1 MADSLHAQQF
11 ALALH
16 LRDPQRHAPPADIE
30 PRRLA
35 VYRALFFDNLAQ
47 LLASHF
53 PVLRATLGED
63 AWQALLRAFC
73 AGHRA
78 RTPLFPRIGGEFVR
92 FLQQRGEDAQQP
104 WLAELAH
111 YETVEL
117 EVQIDDAPLPPHDPH
132 GDLLDGVPQLSPW
145 LRLLRYRWPVQRIG
159 PAWQPGEAPAQ
170 ATCLLARRDADGQAR
185 FAELAPLAHALVER
199 LRDGEHSG
207 RALLLRLAAE
217 HGQDPAA
224 LLHDGAALLER
235 LRQQGSV
242 LGTRVPA

>member
-1 MADSLHAQQF
+1 MAESLHAQQF

-35 VYRALFFDNLAQ
+35 VYRALFFDNIAQ
-47 LLASHF
+47 LLAAHF
-53 PVLRATLGED
+53 PVLRATLDAD
-63 AWQALLRAFC
+63 AWQALLHAFC
-73 AGHRA
+73 AEHRA
-78 RTPLFPRIGGEFVR
+78 RTPLFPRVGGEFVR
-92 FLQQRGEDAQQP
+92 FLQQRAADAQRP

-132 GDLLDGVPQLSPW
+132 GDLLGGVPQLSPW

-159 PAWQPGEAPAQ
+159 PAWQPREAPAQ
-170 ATCLLARRDADGQAR
+170 PTCLLARRDADGQAR
-185 FAELAPLAHALVER
+185 FAELAPLAHAVIKR
-199 LRDGEHSG
+199 LREGEHSG

-235 LRQQGSV
+235 LREQGSV
-242 LGTRVPA
+242 LGTRLPA

>member
-1 MADSLHAQQF
+1 MADALHAQQF
-11 ALALH
+11 ALARH
-16 LRDPQRHAPPADIE
+16 LRDPQRHAPPPDIE

-35 VYRALFFDNLAQ
+35 VYRALFLDNIAQ
-47 LLASHF
+47 LLAAHF

-63 AWQALLRAFC
+63 AWLALLHAFC
-73 AGHRA
+73 ADHRA
-78 RTPLFPRIGGEFVR
+78 HTPLFPRIGGEFVR
-92 FLQQRGEDAQQP
+92 FLEQRGEDAQRP

-132 GDLLDGVPQLSPW
+132 GDLLDGIAQLSPW

-159 PAWQPGEAPAQ
+159 PVWQPEDAPAQ
-170 ATCLLARRDADGQAR
+170 PTCLLARRDADGQAR
-185 FAELAPLAHALVER
+185 FAELAPLAYELVRR
-199 LRDGEHSG
+199 LRTGEHSA

-217 HGQDPAA
+217 HRQDPDA

-235 LRQQGSV
+235 MRDQGSI